1 MESTLS
7 LNSVAPVNVKDRES
21 GAANAG
27 KVLKLLIFPE
37 SRCYLCESAR
47 IRKLWFDELEQAKRE
62 ILHKGSLVRQATIRG
77 KRQTVKDRARTSVVE
92 EKQET
97 LQEEEDE
104 ATTEEKSKARRLV
117 GVLTYSVR

>member
-47 IRKLWFDELEQAKRE
+47 IRTLWFDELEQAKRE

-77 KRQTVKDRARTSVVE
+77 KRQTVKERKAAASSAIE
-92 EKQET
+92 EKPSFLE
-97 LQEEEDE
+97 EEEDVGDE
-104 ATTEEKSKARRLV
+104 NEERS
-117 GVLTYSVR
+117 GF